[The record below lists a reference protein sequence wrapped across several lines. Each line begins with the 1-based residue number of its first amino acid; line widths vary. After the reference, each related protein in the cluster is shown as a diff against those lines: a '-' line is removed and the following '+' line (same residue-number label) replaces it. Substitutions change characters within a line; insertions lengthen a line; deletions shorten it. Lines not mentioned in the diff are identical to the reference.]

1 MTRDPNDYPGRRLG
15 MPRTGRGSAA
25 RFGPRLVAIGVDW
38 GLSLLV
44 AHGLLDGAEWTTLAV
59 FTLSSALLL
68 AAAGQTIG
76 YRLMRIRLSRLDGGP
91 AGALRA
97 VGRTLLLALAVPA
110 LIWDRDQ
117 RGLHDRFVGT
127 VLHRT

>member
-1 MTRDPNDYPGRRLG
+1 
-15 MPRTGRGSAA
+15 MPQTGPGSAA
-25 RFGPRLVAIGVDW
+25 RFGRRLLAIGVDW

-44 AHGLLDGAEWTTLAV
+44 AHGLLDGGEWTTLAV
-59 FTLSSALLL
+59 FTISTGLLL
-68 AAAGQTIG
+68 AASGQTIG
-76 YRLMRIRLSRLDGGP
+76 YRLLGIRLARLDGAP

-97 VGRTLLLALAVPA
+97 VGRSLLLALAVPA

-117 RGLHDRFVGT
+117 RGLHDRFLGT